1 MVAHTMPRLAALA
14 AGLLV
19 WPMPVAAQQAADS
32 IVPMLGPIMAR
43 PTSELAGVVQRY
55 QVDRAALRRRYDVEW
70 SALRRERMR
79 AFYAGWR
86 TRLAELDFEALGV
99 EGRVD
104 FILLDRTLR
113 HELALLD
120 REAALA
126 DGMHSLLPFADR
138 LMALEE
144 ARRRVDSVDAAG
156 AAALLAALPGE
167 IRQLRSAAESSLAGG
182 RGGQGG
188 RGASARPSRIVA
200 LRAANAL
207 ADLQRTVSRWYRHY
221 AGYDPL
227 FTWWVAEPYREADKA
242 LEDYGKFLRERLVGY
257 KEGEDEPIV
266 GDPIGAAGMQE
277 DLEHAF
283 ILYTPAELI
292 AIAEREFAWCE
303 AEMRRV
309 ASDLGFGDDWR
320 AALEHVKRQHV
331 APGGQ
336 PMLVRDLAREAVAFV
351 RERDLVTVPP
361 LAEEVWRLEMLS
373 PEAQKVSPFF
383 LGGEVIRVAFPTDA
397 MAYDDRQMTMRGNN
411 VHFSRATVHHEL
423 IPGHH
428 LQGFMSDRYNAHR
441 EVFATPFW
449 HEGGALY
456 WEMLLWDLGFPR
468 TAEDRVGMLF
478 WRAHRAARIIFSLR
492 FHLGSMTPQ
501 EAIDFLVDRVG
512 HERANAEAEVR
523 RSFNGS
529 YSPLYQAAYMI
540 GGLQLRAL
548 SRELVEGGRMTARQF
563 HDAVLEGGPMPIELV
578 RARLLEERLPRGYTA
593 QWRFAGDPRPR

>member
-1 MVAHTMPRLAALA
+1 MVAHGMPRLATLVATGSLLWA
-14 AGLLV
+14 A
-19 WPMPVAAQQAADS
+19 PVTAQQAADS
-32 IVPMLGPIMAR
+32 IVPILAPIVAR
-43 PTSELAGVVQRY
+43 PASELAGAVERY
-55 QVDRAALRRRYDVEW
+55 RVDRAALRRRYDVDW
-70 SALRRERMR
+70 SAVRRERLR
-79 AFYAGWR
+79 AFSAGWR
-86 TRLAELDFEALGV
+86 ARLAELDFARLGV

-104 FILLDRTLR
+104 YILLDRTLR

-126 DGMHSLLPFADR
+126 AEMRSLLPFADT

-156 AAALLAALPGE
+156 AAALLATLPGR
-167 IRQLRSAAESSLAGG
+167 ITGLRTAAESSLAGG
-182 RGGQGG
+182 RG
-188 RGASARPSRIVA
+188 APARVSRIVA

-207 ADLQRTVSRWYRHY
+207 ADLQRTASRWYRHY

-242 LEDYGKFLRERLVGY
+242 LGDYVTFLRERLVGY

-283 ILYTPAELI
+283 IPYTPAELI

-303 AEMRRV
+303 TEMRR
-309 ASDLGFGDDWR
+309 AAGDLGLGDDWR

-336 PMLVRDLAREAVAFV
+336 PTLVRDLAREAVAFV
-351 RERDLVTVPP
+351 RERELVTIPP

-411 VHFSRATVHHEL
+411 VHFARATVHHEL

-428 LQGFMSDRYNAHR
+428 LQGFMSDRYNSHR
-441 EVFATPFW
+441 EAFATPFW

-492 FHLGSMTPQ
+492 FHLGTMTPQ

-548 SRELVEGGRMTARQF
+548 YRELVDGGRLTAREF
-563 HDAVLEGGPMPIELV
+563 HDAVLEGGPMPIELL
-578 RARLLEERLPRGYTA
+578 RARLLGERLPLGYTA
-593 QWRFAGDPRPR
+593 RWRFAGDPRPR